1 MVQFAADVLI
11 GPAHLPHVPWSGRR
25 PSVRRTAGAGVTT
38 APPQPGPASC
48 SYSSRKPYVVAERL
62 DDLCGPVAGTVTLPP
77 HLDWS
82 GNATYDLSKPARL
95 ASLYR
100 TVLNEAGCVK
110 DLQTWLNARLLVRLW
125 PTLWL
130 PPALRRAWES
140 RFSELRALR
149 VRTA

>member
-1 MVQFAADVLI
+1 M
-11 GPAHLPHVPWSGRR
+11 
-25 PSVRRTAGAGVTT
+25 
-38 APPQPGPASC
+38 
-48 SYSSRKPYVVAERL
+48 AERL